1 MKIVDHNNFWLM
13 ADNPISKVGIYP
25 YLGSQ
30 ISENLIP
37 NKLYNVLRPA
47 EEVGSE
53 ESLKSLRLLPI
64 VDEHAMLGGENG
76 MINPE
81 EKGIHGVIGEKV
93 YLKDGTIYA
102 DLKIFSEALKEEIA
116 NGKKQLSLGYFC
128 DYDPTPGEYNGQH
141 YDAIQRN
148 LRGNHLALVE
158 EGRMGPDVRIMDSE
172 VVEEPD
178 IKEDPEV
185 VESSEI
191 GEEPDSDYEAEA
203 IENSQFSEVD
213 DSEVES
219 ENSEEIEESEEA
231 EDNFESLNQPEDNIL
246 AADNLEKDPAFE
258 EYLKGERDNHAK
270 AYYSG
275 PYDAAFEAYLRGE

>member
-25 YLGSQ
+25 YFGSQ
-30 ISENLIP
+30 ISADFIP
-37 NKLYNVLRPA
+37 DKLYNVLRPA
-47 EEVGSE
+47 EEIGSE
-53 ESLKSLRLLPI
+53 DSLKSLQLLPI
-64 VDEHAMLGGENG
+64 VDEHGMLGSEDG

-81 EKGIHGVIGEKV
+81 EKGVHGVIGEKV

-158 EGRMGPDVRIMDSE
+158 EGRMGPDVRIMDSDE
-172 VVEEPD
+172 LEETENEEETSLPD
-178 IKEDPEV
+178 
-185 VESSEI
+185 
-191 GEEPDSDYEAEA
+191 
-203 IENSQFSEVD
+203 D
-213 DSEVES
+213 DSL
-219 ENSEEIEESEEA
+219 EEETQIPELEEQEETVIDSFG
-231 EDNFESLNQPEDNIL
+231 E
-246 AADNLEKDPAFE
+246 DPAFE